1 MMNSKSNKFLN
12 FKNKVVLV
20 TGSNGIIG
28 SELCKLFLDL
38 GAFVFGVDNKKNS
51 LKNSNYTHFV
61 GDVANESFV
70 IKKLTQIIKKKS
82 KVDIILNGAAVSM
95 FTHFEKRTKKEIYK
109 TLDVNLIGTHN
120 VIKSYVKLH
129 SKKKL
134 ASCRIINFG
143 SIYGVNSPDFR
154 IYKNNDRFSSEIYG
168 ATKASIIQMTKY
180 LSVMYIKK
188 NIFINCI
195 SPGGTIAEKN
205 KTSKKFIKRY
215 ASRTPIGRMA
225 TPKDLFTT
233 VIYLANSETKY
244 TVGQNILVD
253 GGFTA
258 W

>member
-1 MMNSKSNKFLN
+1 
-12 FKNKVVLV
+12 
-20 TGSNGIIG
+20 
-28 SELCKLFLDL
+28 
-38 GAFVFGVDNKKNS
+38 
-51 LKNSNYTHFV
+51 
-61 GDVANESFV
+61 
-70 IKKLTQIIKKKS
+70 
-82 KVDIILNGAAVSM
+82 
-95 FTHFEKRTKKEIYK
+95 
-109 TLDVNLIGTHN
+109 
-120 VIKSYVKLH
+120 
-129 SKKKL
+129 
-134 ASCRIINFG
+134 
-143 SIYGVNSPDFR
+143 
-154 IYKNNDRFSSEIYG
+154 
-168 ATKASIIQMTKY
+168 MTKY